1 MKTLLPTI
9 AGVAALLLS
18 GCGSGPSMSGTGM
31 TPMAGS
37 SAAPFAG
44 TWAGSL
50 SESGGSMMG
59 SRAMGSM
66 MNGPM
71 MGRATWS
78 LSEDGTGVTGYMDLA
93 PLGGIGRM
101 QMTGAANGNSWTVTM
116 TIAAGMMGDA
126 SACSSTA
133 VGTCQVSGTT
143 MTCSYSG
150 ANSCTGPFS
159 GTVTMTRVP

>member
-1 MKTLLPTI
+1 MKTFLSTVAGI
-9 AGVAALLLS
+9 ALMLLS
-18 GCGSGPSMSGTGM
+18 GCGSGQSMSGTG
-31 TPMAGS
+31 TPVTGS

-44 TWAGSL
+44 TWMGSL

-66 MNGPM
+66 MSGAM

-78 LSEDGTGVTGYMDLA
+78 LSEDGTSVTGYMDLA

-101 QMTGAANGNSWTVTM
+101 LMTGTASGNSWTVTM
-116 TIAAGMMGDA
+116 TIPAGMMGDA

-143 MTCSYSG
+143 MTCTYSG

-159 GTVTMTRVP
+159 GTVTMTREP